1 MKFKYKVLFIIT
13 PLIFLLDQ
21 LTKSLVINYI
31 PFHGSIPVIPGY
43 FDLVFIRNAGAA
55 FGMFA
60 QMDDGVRQFFFHI
73 VAVVAVVVLAFFFAR
88 LSKEERLLPIAIS
101 LVFGGIAGNILDRIR
116 FGAVTDFL
124 SAHVRDVAIDWSVFG
139 MRLHLPLNWPAFNVA
154 DSAITIAM
162 FLFIISAFRPQRR

>member
-1 MKFKYKVLFIIT
+1 
-13 PLIFLLDQ
+13 
-21 LTKSLVINYI
+21 
-31 PFHGSIPVIPGY
+31 
-43 FDLVFIRNAGAA
+43 
-55 FGMFA
+55 MFA